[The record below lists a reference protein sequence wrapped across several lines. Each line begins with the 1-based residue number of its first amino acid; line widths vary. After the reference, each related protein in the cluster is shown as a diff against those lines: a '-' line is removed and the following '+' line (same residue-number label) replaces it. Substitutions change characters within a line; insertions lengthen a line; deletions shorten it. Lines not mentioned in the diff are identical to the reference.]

1 MRYLFSILVAF
12 FLLATTSSSFSQQ
25 TVPSQSRVLVAPA
38 AQKIPVLKVRAS
50 NARSPR
56 RSGGQTALDIAAK
69 DYKAEKK
76 PPKLGANEYQSLTN
90 TGGRSS
96 SAAGTTVQSNQKP
109 TLQHLRLTPRKHY
122 NSLGFL
128 SFHQAQYVN
137 PKLNRVDYVAVQSPE
152 FAFVHAQVKAEK
164 GERYLVDFTVST
176 TLPMT
181 TFTMAV
187 DGASQDFGVGPGNH
201 HLLAFLEPA
210 EDGDTSVAIW
220 ADMSV
225 YKFYALDITRV
236 Q

>member
-1 MRYLFSILVAF
+1 MR
-12 FLLATTSSSFSQQ
+12 FLLSIVVALTVLATLSTSTSAQQ
-25 TVPSQSRVLVAPA
+25 IKPSQTRVLVAPA
-38 AQKIPVLKVRAS
+38 AQYIPVLKVRAA

-56 RSGGQTALDIAAK
+56 RSGKQTALDIAAK
-69 DYKAEKK
+69 DYKAQK
-76 PPKLGANEYQSLTN
+76 PPKLGADQYQALTN
-90 TGGRSS
+90 PGGHSS

-122 NSLGFL
+122 SGLGFL
-128 SFHQAQYVN
+128 SFHQSQYVN
-137 PKLNRVDYVAVQSPE
+137 PKLNRVDFVAVQDPE

-176 TLPMT
+176 TRPTT

-187 DGASQDFGVGPGNH
+187 DGASQDFGVAPGNH
-201 HLLAFLEPA
+201 HLLAYLEPA
-210 EDGDTSVAIW
+210 EDGETSVAIW

-225 YKFYALDITRV
+225 YRFYALEITRV

>member
-1 MRYLFSILVAF
+1 MRYLLSILVALV
-12 FLLATTSSSFSQQ
+12 LLAITSSSFSQQ

-38 AQKIPVLKVRAS
+38 VQKIPVLKVRSS

-56 RSGGQTALDIAAK
+56 RSGSQTALDIAAK
-69 DYKAEKK
+69 DYKAEKG
-76 PPKLGANEYQSLTN
+76 PPKLGADEYQNLTN
-90 TGGRSS
+90 PGGHSS
-96 SAAGTTVQSNQKP
+96 SAAGTAVKSNQKP

-137 PKLNRVDYVAVQSPE
+137 PKLNRVDFVAVQSPE
-152 FAFVHAQVKAEK
+152 FAFVHAQVKAKK
-164 GERYLVDFTVST
+164 GVRYLVDFAVST
-176 TLPMT
+176 NRPI

-187 DGASQDFGVGPGNH
+187 DGASQDFGVGAGNH

-220 ADMSV
+220 ADIST
-225 YKFYALDITRV
+225 YKFYALDITKV